1 MSSVTINGKL
11 AVTIDDEELDS
22 IVINHLRNAVEAC
35 YDCIDLDEREIAR
48 GDTREF
54 LKQDIDDHIRYIEAM
69 NIIIEYFGGIAVVR
83 D

>member
-11 AVTIDDEELDS
+11 AVTIEDEELDR
-22 IVINHLRNAVEAC
+22 IVIDHLKNAVEAC

-48 GDTREF
+48 GETREF
-54 LKQDIDDHIRYIEAM
+54 LKQDIDDHIKYIEAM
-69 NIIIEYFGGIAVVR
+69 NTIIEYFGGTAVVK